1 MRAIILAGGKGT
13 RLMPYTAVI
22 PKPLMPV
29 GEMPIVE
36 ILIKQLQRTGVD
48 RITFALGH
56 LAHLV
61 QAVVGDGEKFGV
73 RIDYSIEDKRLGT
86 SGPLTL
92 IHDLDETFMVL
103 NGDVLTDLNFE
114 DITSFHKSHQ
124 STITIACHK
133 RTVNI
138 DYGVIHRNGF
148 EVTRYEEKPKIELYV
163 SMGVYV
169 FDPAVLKYLPQG
181 SYLDFPDLV
190 DRLIDRKDKVLIYPH
205 DGIWFDLG
213 RLEDFNMVHEIWDD
227 LKDKI
232 ILNND

>member
-1 MRAIILAGGKGT
+1 MRAIILAGGQGT

-36 ILIKQLQRTGVD
+36 ILINQLQRSGVD

-61 QAVVGDGEKFGV
+61 QAVIGNGDKFGV
-73 RIDYSIEDKRLGT
+73 KIDYSIEDKRLGT

-92 IHDLDETFMVL
+92 IQDLNETFMVL
-103 NGDVLTDLNFE
+103 NGDVLTDLNF
-114 DITSFHKSHQ
+114 DNLTSFHSSRN

-138 DYGVIHRNGF
+138 DYGVIHRDGF
-148 EVTRYEEKPKIELYV
+148 IVTRYEEKPTIELFV
-163 SMGVYV
+163 SMGIYV
-169 FDPAVLKYLPQG
+169 FDPAVLRYLPQG

-190 DRLIDRKDKVLIYPH
+190 NKLIEGNDKVLIYPY

-213 RLEDFNMVHEIWDD
+213 RLEDFNQVHEIWDD
-227 LKDKI
+227 LKNKI
-232 ILNND
+232 LVNND